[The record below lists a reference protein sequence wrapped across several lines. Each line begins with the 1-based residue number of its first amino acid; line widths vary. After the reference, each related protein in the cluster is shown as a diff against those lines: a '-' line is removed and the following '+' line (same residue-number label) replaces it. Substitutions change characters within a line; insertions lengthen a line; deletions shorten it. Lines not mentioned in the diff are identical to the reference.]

1 MKRVLVTG
9 ANGFIGR
16 HCLPPLAT
24 RGYQVHALA
33 RHSPQHHDSAIW
45 HRTDLFDPAETA
57 AVLAQTRPTHLLH
70 LAWDAT
76 PGQYWT
82 STENFRWVAASLN
95 LLDAFARNG
104 GQRVVLAGSCAE
116 YASDD
121 GPLHE
126 TRSALAPCSEYGLCK
141 QTLHTLAQS
150 WAQRSGVSLASGR
163 VFHLYGPAEHPARL
177 VPAVVRALLSGEPVE
192 CTAGT
197 QLRDF
202 LHVADVAE
210 AIVAL
215 LDSAVNGAVNIASG
229 EAITVATLVQEIAH
243 QIGRPELLRL
253 GARPMGEEPASI
265 IANVGRLR
273 HEVGWRPSR
282 TLTQGLAQT
291 IAWWRAQAEA
301 VRDAD
306 ARGVL

>member
-1 MKRVLVTG
+1 MKSVLVTG
-9 ANGFIGR
+9 ASGFIGR
-16 HCLPPLAT
+16 HCLQPLAA

-33 RHSPQHHDSAIW
+33 RHSPEHDGGAIW
-45 HRTDLFDPAETA
+45 HYADLFDPVATA

-76 PGQYWT
+76 PGKYWT

-95 LLDAFARNG
+95 LLDAFERNG

-116 YASDD
+116 YAGND

-126 TRSALAPCSEYGLCK
+126 TRSALAPRSEYGLCK
-141 QTLHTLAQS
+141 QALHTLAQS
-150 WAQRSGVSLASGR
+150 WAQRSGVTLASGR
-163 VFHLYGPAEHPARL
+163 VFHLYGPDEHPARL
-177 VPAVVRALLSGEPVE
+177 VPAVVRALLSGEPAE

-210 AIVAL
+210 AFVAL
-215 LDSAVNGAVNIASG
+215 LDSAVNEAVNIASG
-229 EAITVATLVQEIAH
+229 EAVSVAALVQEIAQ
-243 QIGRPELLRL
+243 QIGQPELLRL

-265 IANVGRLR
+265 VADVERLR

-282 TLTQGLAQT
+282 TLTQGLAET
-291 IAWWRAQAEA
+291 IAWWRAQAD
-301 VRDAD
+301 VVHDAD
-306 ARGVL
+306 A